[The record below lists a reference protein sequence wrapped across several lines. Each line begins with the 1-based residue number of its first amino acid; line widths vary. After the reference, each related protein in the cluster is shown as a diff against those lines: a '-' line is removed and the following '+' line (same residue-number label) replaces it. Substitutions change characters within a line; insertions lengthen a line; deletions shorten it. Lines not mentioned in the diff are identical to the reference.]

1 MSNLGFLFLESH
13 MLKPETIQTYEL
25 IDFSQ
30 FFKWIMTHI
39 KDQKTIQITE
49 DVQLKFNELQLEFA
63 RRMDSWSNNPDEISV
78 PIRI

>member
-1 MSNLGFLFLESH
+1 
-13 MLKPETIQTYEL
+13 MLKPETIETYEL

-49 DVQLKFNELQLEFA
+49 YVQLKFNDLQLEFA
-63 RRMDSWSNNPDEISV
+63 RRIDSWNDNPDEISV
-78 PIRI
+78 PISLSNFQE